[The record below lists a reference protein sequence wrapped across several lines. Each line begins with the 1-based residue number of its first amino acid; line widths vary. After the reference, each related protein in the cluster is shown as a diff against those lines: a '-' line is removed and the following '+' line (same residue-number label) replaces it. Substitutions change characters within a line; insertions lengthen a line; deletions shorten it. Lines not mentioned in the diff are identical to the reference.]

1 MFSLPVSKNKHKI
14 FLGLALTATHLRH
27 FEDLVLIAVIHLFQ
41 ELPDSLKEQTHL
53 EEWHINNTLI
63 RIIPTYIELFEA
75 MRILDLQKNQISHLP
90 AEIGMSLSRSLRGSG
105 LEGG

>member
-1 MFSLPVSKNKHKI
+1 M
-14 FLGLALTATHLRH
+14 LT
-27 FEDLVLIAVIHLFQ
+27 AVIHLFQ

-53 EEWHINNTLI
+53 EEWYINNTLI

-90 AEIGMSLSRSLRGSG
+90 AEIGMLLSRGLRGSG